1 MPSTRGETL
10 RSWNEPAG
18 KYYLTHTPHTSQ
30 ATTLE
35 VTVSKIFP
43 AGAGWQA
50 ASLYADKLG
59 FAADSASFALTT
71 GVGDGIAVAA
81 GHTGYYAVK
90 KAVADSSI
98 DMGEQAGVGVWL
110 RSRPARRGST
120 PLTSLWR

>member
-1 MPSTRGETL
+1 MPSTRGETP

-18 KYYLTHTPHTSQ
+18 KNYLTHAPHTSQ

-35 VTVSKIFP
+35 VTISKIFP

-71 GVGDGIAVAA
+71 GVG
-81 GHTGYYAVK
+81 
-90 KAVADSSI
+90 
-98 DMGEQAGVGVWL
+98 
-110 RSRPARRGST
+110 SRPARRGST
-120 PLTSLWR
+120 PPK